1 MSKRRVVITGVG
13 AVTPLGNTAEAT
25 FAAAEA
31 GTCGIAPI
39 AGFDT
44 SNHKVK
50 LAGEVKGLAVEE
62 LLGKRESKRM
72 DRFTQFAL
80 IAAAEAIKDSG
91 LDLDSEDR
99 SRIGV
104 DVSSGI
110 GGLGTI
116 ESEHSKGVE
125 KGFDRVSPHFIP
137 MAISNM
143 AAGHIA
149 IAHGLQG
156 MCTCPVTA
164 CAGGTNAVGD
174 GFRQIRD
181 GYADMMICG
190 GAEASVTPLGIG
202 GFTSMKALSER
213 SDPNRASIPFDKER
227 DGFVMGEG
235 SGMLVLEEYEHAVSR
250 GAHIYCELI
259 GYAANCDAYH
269 ITAPAPD
276 GHGAV
281 ACMRAA
287 LADAGI
293 SPADVDYINAHGT
306 STPLNDK
313 SETAAIKQVFG
324 EKATNSTNNNTD
336 SVGKLMVSST
346 KSMTGH
352 LLGASGA
359 VEAVLTALMTE
370 RDVVLPTINYQVADP
385 ECDLD
390 IVPNKAR
397 KARVNIAMSN
407 SLGFGGHNA
416 AIVFRKVE
424 G

>member
-13 AVTPLGNTAEAT
+13 AVTPLGNTAAAS

-31 GTCGIAPI
+31 GACGIAPI
-39 AGFDT
+39 TGFDT
-44 SNHKVK
+44 SEHKVK
-50 LAGEVKGLAVEE
+50 LAGEVKGLPVEE
-62 LLGKRESKRM
+62 LLGKREVKRM

-80 IAAAEAIKDSG
+80 VAAAEALNDSG
-91 LDLDSEDR
+91 LDLDNEDR

-116 ESEHSKGVE
+116 EVEHSKGVQ

-174 GFRQIRD
+174 AFRQIRD
-181 GYADMMICG
+181 GYADMMVCG

-202 GFTSMKALSER
+202 GFTSMKALSES

-276 GHGAV
+276 GRGAV

-293 SPADVDYINAHGT
+293 SPDDVDYINAHGT

-324 EKATNSTNNNTD
+324 ERASNNTNNNTN
-336 SVGKLMVSST
+336 KLMVSST

-397 KARVNIAMSN
+397 NARVNIAMSN

-416 AIVFRKVE
+416 ALVFRKME